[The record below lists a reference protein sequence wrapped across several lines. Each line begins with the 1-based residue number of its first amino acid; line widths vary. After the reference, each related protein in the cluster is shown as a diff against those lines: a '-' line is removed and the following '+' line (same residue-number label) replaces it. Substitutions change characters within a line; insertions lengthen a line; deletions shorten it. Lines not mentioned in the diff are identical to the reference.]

1 MKKTAFALA
10 FAALGLTQANAAV
23 ISFEA
28 PLNLET
34 TEINQTLLLDKFDSS
49 LGTLESVTV
58 EVFGRGVSDANIR
71 NTAANAQNF
80 RFTSVLDPIFSGAL
94 MDTISLELLQ
104 NTGGFVN
111 IASGATLDLGKVNI
125 ADSRSLNVTATAF
138 AGYIGSDKLS
148 FGCDSF
154 VTNTQSGGGGNVVVT
169 QSTQAGCGAKVT
181 YTYTAT
187 PPNPNPVPEPG
198 SLALLGLGLVGLGA
212 LRRKKA

>member
-10 FAALGLTQANAAV
+10 LAALGLTQANAAV

-34 TEINQTLLLDKFDSS
+34 TEIKQTLLLDKFDSS

-58 EVFGRGVSDANIR
+58 EFFGRGVSDANIR

-80 RFTSVLDPIFSGAL
+80 RFTSVLDLLFSGAL
-94 MDTISLELLQ
+94 MDTISLELF

-111 IASGATLDLGKVNI
+111 IASGATLDLGKVDI
-125 ADSRSLNVTATAF
+125 ADSRSLNVAATAF

-169 QSTQAGCGAKVT
+169 QNTQAGCGAKVT

-187 PPNPNPVPEPG
+187 PPNPNPAPEPG